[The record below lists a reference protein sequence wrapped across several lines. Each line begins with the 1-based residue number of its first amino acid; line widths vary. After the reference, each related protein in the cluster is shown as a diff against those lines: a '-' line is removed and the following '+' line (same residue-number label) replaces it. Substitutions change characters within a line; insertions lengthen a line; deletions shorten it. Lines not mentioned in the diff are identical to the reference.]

1 MMCKPASISKP
12 QYSVCLAGGIASGKS
27 TVARICRLRGLHVYD
42 CDSRARH
49 ITDSNP
55 AISEAIARRFAPR
68 APITDDGKID
78 RQALAD
84 IVFNN
89 PEQLTWLNFL
99 IHTEVRKDIAHTRQ
113 CISPSPIIIET
124 AIPVTSAIADS
135 VDAIWLVTAPSEL
148 RLARACS
155 RDNAVPEKIIARIKA
170 QNAEYDPLPPDMT
183 TVIDNDG
190 SGSLILSTLPLTDR
204 LK

>member
-1 MMCKPASISKP
+1 MMCKSASISAP
-12 QYSVCLAGGIASGKS
+12 QYAVCLAGGIASGKS
-27 TVARICRLRGLHVYD
+27 TVARICRLRGLYVYD

-49 ITDSNP
+49 ITDSDP
-55 AISEAIARRFAPR
+55 YISEAIARHFAPCP
-68 APITDDGKID
+68 PITADGKID

-89 PEQLTWLNFL
+89 PEQLAWLNSL
-99 IHTEVRKDIAHTRQ
+99 IHAEVRKDIARTRQ
-113 CISPSPIIIET
+113 SISPSPIIIET

-135 VDAIWLVTAPSEL
+135 VDVVWFVSAPTEL

-155 RDNAVPEKIIARIKA
+155 RDNTIPEKISARIKA
-170 QNAEYDPLPPDMT
+170 QNAEYDSLPPEKT

-190 SGSLILSTLPLTDR
+190 SDSLILSTLPLTDR